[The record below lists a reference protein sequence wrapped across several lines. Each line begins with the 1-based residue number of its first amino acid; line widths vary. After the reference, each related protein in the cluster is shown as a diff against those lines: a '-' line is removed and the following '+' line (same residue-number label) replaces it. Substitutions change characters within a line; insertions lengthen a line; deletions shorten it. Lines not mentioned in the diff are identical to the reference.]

1 MPRTTHAFCPGYAKA
16 PYKKL
21 VQSYPGDDAYP
32 TSSFRTEWGPIF
44 HRGRLDG
51 TARVLVIGQDPAQH
65 ETVARRILVGEAG
78 QRFQGFLSKL
88 GIDRSYVLINTFLYS
103 VYGQGGGQKHIKD
116 QLITDYRNRWL
127 DAIAANNDVQAVI
140 TLGGLA
146 DKAYH
151 AWPGATGATW
161 KYQTVL
167 HPTYPD
173 SASASGQ
180 ITKKAAMKRLCED
193 WNAALDALSSPPG
206 SVTADEPR
214 ALVHYGDTITPA
226 EHTLIIEEDLPPG
239 LPAWMR
245 GLQDWAKRTGA
256 TAQDKRVTIT
266 ITIPKASRPPSG

>member
-1 MPRTTHAFCPGYAKA
+1 MATTTHTFCPGYAKS
-16 PYKKL
+16 PWKKL
-21 VQSYPGDDAYP
+21 VQSYPADDVYP
-32 TSSFRTEWGPIF
+32 SNSFRTEWGPIF

-88 GIDRSYVLINTFLYS
+88 GIDRSYVLVNTFLYS

-127 DAIAANNDVQAVI
+127 DAIASHNQLEAVV
-140 TLGGLA
+140 TLGTLA
-146 DKAYH
+146 DTAYH
-151 AWPGATGATW
+151 AWPGATGASW
-161 KYQTVL
+161 KYATVL

-180 ITKKAAMKRLCED
+180 ITKKAATKRLCEN
-193 WNAALDALSSPPG
+193 WNTALDLFSKAPG
-206 SVTADEPR
+206 AVTPDTPR
-214 ALVHYGDTITPA
+214 ELVHYGDAITPA

-245 GLQDWAKRTGA
+245 GLQGWARRTGT
-256 TAQDKRVTIT
+256 TAADKRVTIT
-266 ITIPKASRPPSG
+266 ITIPKNARPTP